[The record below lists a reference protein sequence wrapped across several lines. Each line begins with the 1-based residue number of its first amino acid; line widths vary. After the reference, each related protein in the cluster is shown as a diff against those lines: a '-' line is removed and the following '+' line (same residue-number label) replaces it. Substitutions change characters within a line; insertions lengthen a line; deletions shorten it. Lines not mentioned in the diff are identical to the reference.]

1 MIASPNRQF
10 LFDAMNKAIKAG
22 RFHQNADPSRAM
34 EELEKLAVFHD
45 VLKSVTNFESKLLSD
60 LDVD

>member
-1 MIASPNRQF
+1 MQSANRDF
-10 LFDAMNKAIKAG
+10 LFAAMNKCVRAG
-22 RFHQNADPSRAM
+22 RFHQHTDPSRAM
-34 EELEKLAVFHD
+34 EELEKLCVFHD

>member
-1 MIASPNRQF
+1 MQSANRQF
-10 LFDAMNKAIKAG
+10 LFNAMNKCIKEG
-22 RFHQNADPSRAM
+22 RFHQHADPSRAM

>member
-1 MIASPNRQF
+1 MQSANRQF
-10 LFDAMNKAIKAG
+10 LFNAMNKCVKAG
-22 RFHQNADPSRAM
+22 RLNQHTDPSRAM

>member
-1 MIASPNRQF
+1 MQSANRQF
-10 LFDAMNKAIKAG
+10 LFNAINKCVKSG
-22 RFHQNADPSRAM
+22 RFNQHADPQRAI

-45 VLKSVTNFESKLLSD
+45 VLKSVTNFETKLLND